1 MGRGAAW
8 FVGHQGWIHVVE
20 GVGRCEQEGGASFG
34 SCSVGD
40 GALQPA
46 VLGWQ
51 SPHCAPS
58 FVALRSLM
66 A

>member
-1 MGRGAAW
+1 M
-8 FVGHQGWIHVVE
+8 VE
-20 GVGRCEQEGGASFG
+20 GVGRCEQEGGASFD

-58 FVALRSLM
+58 FVAVRSLM